1 MDESIMPKGSDCI
14 SVLSSS
20 LQQHYDFSVPFTT
33 HYIVYVHTLWP
44 WAGQQ
49 CVAVIGCKRRGGV
62 VLLTP
67 DVRMLAFLPATW
79 SPATAI

>member
-1 MDESIMPKGSDCI
+1 MDESIMPQGSDCI

-33 HYIVYVHTLWP
+33 HYIVYIHTLWP

-49 CVAVIGCKRRGGV
+49 CVAVNRV
-62 VLLTP
+62 Q
-67 DVRMLAFLPATW
+67 
-79 SPATAI
+79 TAWWCSASDS